1 MQRGVLA
8 AAIENKVGR
17 SDGGKSMPRRLM
29 LLAALLVSLPGYAL
43 AQTLQ
48 KPIQI
53 IVPFPP
59 GASAD
64 GIARIVA
71 AGLGPLL
78 TRNVVVEN
86 RPGAGGAL
94 GLITVAKAAA
104 DGDTLG
110 IAAPGAMVINP
121 HIPGAM
127 SFDPLRELTP
137 IAELIE
143 LPIVLVSNPKTGP
156 KSIAEMIAR
165 AKASPAGLSY
175 GSTGVNTGQHLA
187 MELLKKATGANL
199 IHVPYRG
206 STPAVADVMGGQIP
220 VAIVDLT
227 SAYAQIEA
235 GNLLALGVAQAKR
248 SAIVPDIPT
257 FAESGV
263 PDSGLAPGFIGLVGP
278 ADMPAAVVKRYSHEI
293 GVILAEPE
301 VKAKVRVL
309 AAEVAYKDDDGY
321 RRMLAD
327 ESAKWEKVIATLGV
341 TN

>member
-1 MQRGVLA
+1 MLPAIA
-8 AAIENKVGR
+8 AGR
-17 SDGGKSMPRRLM
+17 
-29 LLAALLVSLPGYAL
+29 AAGAAL

-53 IVPFPP
+53 IVPFAP

-71 AGLGPLL
+71 AELGPRLN
-78 TRNVVVEN
+78 RDIVVEN

-94 GLITVAKAAA
+94 GLIAVAKAAA

-121 HIPGAM
+121 HIPDAM
-127 SFDPLRELTP
+127 SFDPLRELAA
-137 IAELIE
+137 IAEMIE
-143 LPIVLVSNPKTGP
+143 VPIVLVSNPKTGP
-156 KSIAEMIAR
+156 KSIAELIAR
-165 AKASPAGLSY
+165 SKASPAGLSY

-206 STPAVADVMGGQIP
+206 STPAVTDVIGGQIP
-220 VAIVDLT
+220 LAMVDLT

-235 GNLLALGVAQAKR
+235 GNLLALGLAQAKR
-248 SAIVPDIPT
+248 SAIAPEIPT
-257 FAESGV
+257 FAEGGV
-263 PDSGLAPGFIGLVGP
+263 PDFGLASGFIGMVGP
-278 ADMPAAVVKRYSHEI
+278 AAMPAAIVQHYSHEI
-293 GVILAEPE
+293 GAVLAEPA
-301 VKAKVRVL
+301 VKSKVRLL
-309 AAEVAYKDDDGY
+309 AVEVAYKDDVAY
-321 RRMLAD
+321 ARMLAD
-327 ESAKWEKVIATLGV
+327 ESAKWKKIIATLGV